1 MKYRTLWAIGLG
13 AWLSVPVC
21 GESGDA
27 RAVLEQATAALRAVQ
42 AVRYEAVGQAE
53 GVLAQQIPSA
63 QGTVT
68 IVQVEGADF
77 PKLRIDAQV
86 TRAKESQSARVEL
99 VSDGKT
105 VTLVDHGQKRYA
117 RADLPAGQ
125 SLLSNVQS
133 ILLGEF
139 AAAQAL
145 ERDTNGSTL
154 KYVGSERAA
163 NLECD
168 VIAAARGNPGSETR
182 WWFAKKDHFPR
193 RVQRVLGSPLGQTTL
208 TTSLTAL
215 DAKPDVQDDL
225 FRLEKPEGFA
235 DVSQTLNPP
244 KPAPAGGGRFLA
256 VGSEAPDW
264 TLKTGDGREV
274 SLKGLRGKIVL
285 LDFWATWCGP
295 CRMAM
300 PDVEKLHQKYKDKP
314 VAVFGVNC
322 WERGADPVAFMKNN
336 KFTYPVLVKGDEVAA
351 KYKVNGI
358 PTFYLIGPDG
368 KILFVYAGMSAENA
382 KKVDQLIEEALKK
395 PPG

>member
-1 MKYRTLWAIGLG
+1 LG
-13 AWLSVPVC
+13 VWLSVPVC

-27 RAVLEQATAALRAVQ
+27 RAVLDQATAAQRAVQ

-53 GVLAQQIPSA
+53 GVLAQQIASA
-63 QGTVT
+63 RGTVT

-77 PKLRIDAQV
+77 PKLHIDAQV
-86 TRAKESQSARVEL
+86 TRPKESQPARFEL

-105 VTLVDHGQKRYA
+105 VTMVDHGQKRYA

-133 ILLGEF
+133 IFLSEF
-139 AAAQAL
+139 AGPQAL

-154 KYVGSERAA
+154 KYVGSERVT

-168 VIAAARGNPGSETR
+168 VIAAARGNAGSETR

-193 RVQRVLGSPLGQTTL
+193 RVQRVLGSPLGPTTL

-215 DAKPDVQDDL
+215 DAKPDVKDDL
-225 FRLEKPEGFA
+225 FRLEK
-235 DVSQTLNPP
+235 LNPP
-244 KPAPAGGGRFLA
+244 KFGPPGGGGLLA

-264 TLKTGDGREV
+264 TLKTGDDREV

-300 PDVEKLHQKYKDKP
+300 PDVEKTYQKYKDKP
-314 VAVFGVNC
+314 VAVFGVDC
-322 WERGADPVAFMKNN
+322 WERGADPIAFMKNN
-336 KFTYPVLVKGDEVAA
+336 KFTYPILVKGDPVAA
-351 KYKVNGI
+351 AYKVTGI
-358 PTFYLIGPDG
+358 PTFYLIGADG
-368 KILFVYAGMSAENA
+368 KIMFVYSGMSPEDA

-395 PPG
+395 SPG